1 MYLEV
6 SDGSLESMHYATI
19 CLIKISAFFQGV
31 RIPLKGGTGEIS
43 NFYNL
48 SARLLI
54 FDSHIPPIIVTR
66 TSKFRS
72 YLSDTFWIMIFS
84 FLKKGLFSKSISS
97 DKFKV
102 YDLEFFFTI
111 SQIHLEKTTYPYLRN
126 LF

>member
-1 MYLEV
+1 M
-6 SDGSLESMHYATI
+6 
-19 CLIKISAFFQGV
+19 
-31 RIPLKGGTGEIS
+31 GEIS

-54 FDSHIPPIIVTR
+54 FNTHIPPIINTQ

-72 YLSDTFWIMIFS
+72 CLSDTFCIMNFF

-102 YDLEFFFTI
+102 YDLEFFFCNI
-111 SQIHLEKTTYPYLRN
+111 SDTSRKN
-126 LF
+126 